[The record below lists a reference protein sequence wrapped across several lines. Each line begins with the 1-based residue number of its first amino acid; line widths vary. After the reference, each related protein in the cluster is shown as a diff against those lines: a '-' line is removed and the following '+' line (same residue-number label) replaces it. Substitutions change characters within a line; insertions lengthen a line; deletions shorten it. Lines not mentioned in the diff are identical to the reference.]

1 LQDRILNIMKEKS
14 MEIMLQSR
22 QYSEYIKM
30 ILKKEIDP
38 YSAAAKFSDTLL
50 LCEGGVG
57 NKKWLKK

>member
-1 LQDRILNIMKEKS
+1 
-14 MEIMLQSR
+14 
-22 QYSEYIKM
+22 M

-38 YSAAAKFSDTLL
+38 YSAAAKFSDSLL